1 MYYYSLL
8 GSKWPEWQY
17 DGVVRGMALG
27 NKEPM
32 SIDKNGRSCAQKP
45 LSWMPNMSFIIVHA
59 AEYSVPHFGQL
70 VEAKPPPEG
79 VLAQKAP

>member
-1 MYYYSLL
+1 
-8 GSKWPEWQY
+8 
-17 DGVVRGMALG
+17 
-27 NKEPM
+27 
-32 SIDKNGRSCAQKP
+32 
-45 LSWMPNMSFIIVHA
+45 MPNMSFIIVHA